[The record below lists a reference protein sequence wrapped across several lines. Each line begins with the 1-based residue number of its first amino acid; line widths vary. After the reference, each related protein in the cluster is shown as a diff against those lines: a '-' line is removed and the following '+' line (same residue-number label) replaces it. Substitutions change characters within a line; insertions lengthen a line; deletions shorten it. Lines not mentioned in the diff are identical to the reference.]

1 MADLKKDL
9 HGNNMFNI
17 ERGIIIQA
25 GPEGFT
31 FDVIEMPLTEVYGVL
46 AMIQKQITDGLT
58 TKQPVNELKEDV
70 V

>member
-1 MADLKKDL
+1 M
-9 HGNNMFNI
+9 
-17 ERGIIIQA
+17 
-25 GPEGFT
+25 
-31 FDVIEMPLTEVYGVL
+31 TEVYGVL